1 MILCG
6 SHKCL
11 YLCGFLLKF
20 GSVNQKNIGQ
30 KIRRIRQSMD
40 LSQENVAEDLGMTK
54 GAFSKIERGLT
65 NIPVARLIE
74 IAAVLKVDVGDFFEK
89 ENKKTKIEDHI
100 PQYGFASKS
109 DIEELVKMI
118 QSLAK
123 EVNVLKIAIDEM
135 KTAPKTKPKK

>member
-1 MILCG
+1 
-6 SHKCL
+6 
-11 YLCGFLLKF
+11 
-20 GSVNQKNIGQ
+20 
-30 KIRRIRQSMD
+30 MD

-74 IAAVLKVDVGDFFEK
+74 IAAVLKVDVGEFFEK
-89 ENKKTKIEDHI
+89 ENSKSKIEDHI

-123 EVNVLKIAIDEM
+123 EVSVLKTTIDGM
-135 KTAPKTKPKK
+135 KVVTKTKSKK